1 MSDNKIR
8 KDVQARVE
16 SVLDEDIARYLEV
29 ANEAKAELMLVF
41 AQQRLAVDAGNT
53 ADTTR
58 MKPLTDSIERAFTV
72 IAVLESLKLAVKES
86 LDDVDWGLL
95 GKSAV

>member
-41 AQQRLAVDAGNT
+41 AQQRPPRKEVGHG
-53 ADTTR
+53 
-58 MKPLTDSIERAFTV
+58 
-72 IAVLESLKLAVKES
+72 ESDLVTIVAAIRRGRRQRPEEIDLVAQCGKLLVS
-86 LDDVDWGLL
+86 L
-95 GKSAV
+95 GKLIE